1 MHGFVK
7 NPYNYLES
15 TDVFVL
21 SSRYEGLP
29 KVLIE
34 SLSLKTPVISTSCKS
49 EPKEILNNSEFEELV
64 LEKAMKETVKRLFNK
79 LGYDIHKIQKF
90 NGSYSPYSSIELSAK
105 KVVDLESLARI
116 SLSIPGMITT
126 KSGQLL
132 YTLCYMQELKG
143 DVVEIGSWQ
152 GRSASFL
159 ARAVENSK
167 NGSFFAI
174 DHFRGNVGKENYY
187 VVGNEDL
194 SDLKEGF
201 LSNMKRIG
209 LSESVH
215 LYDMPNQQAA
225 TELKDTNI
233 RFLFIDG
240 DHTKE
245 GVEKDI
251 ELFFPNLMPGSI
263 VVFDDFSKTFPGL
276 IQAVDQLIQH
286 KAISK
291 IMSYSNTL
299 VLMV

>member
-1 MHGFVK
+1 MKTAVK
-7 NPYNYLES
+7 
-15 TDVFVL
+15 
-21 SSRYEGLP
+21 
-29 KVLIE
+29 K
-34 SLSLKTPVISTSCKS
+34 
-49 EPKEILNNSEFEELV
+49 
-64 LEKAMKETVKRLFNK
+64 LFNK
-79 LGYDIHKIQKF
+79 LGYDIHKKLEF
-90 NGSYSPYSSIELSAK
+90 NGSYSPYSGIELSTK
-105 KVVDLESLARI
+105 RVIDLEALARI

-152 GRSASFL
+152 GRSASYL

-167 NGSFFAI
+167 NGSFFAV
-174 DHFRGNVGKENYY
+174 DHFKGNVGKENYY
-187 VVGNEDL
+187 VVNNEDL

-209 LSESVH
+209 LSESVN
-215 LYDMPNQQAA
+215 LLDMPNQQAA
-225 TELKDTNI
+225 MELKDNKI

-276 IQAVDQLIQH
+276 IQAVDYLVEH
-286 KAISK
+286 KAISR
-291 IMSYSNTL
+291 IMSYPNTL